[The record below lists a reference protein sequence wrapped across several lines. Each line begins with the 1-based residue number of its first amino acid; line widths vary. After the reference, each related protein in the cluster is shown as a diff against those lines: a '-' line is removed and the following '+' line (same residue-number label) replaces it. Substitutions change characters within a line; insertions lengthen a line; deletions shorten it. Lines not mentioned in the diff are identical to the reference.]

1 MRITSGM
8 YYRSIY
14 DENNSQINNKLFDV
28 NKQIA
33 SGLKIQYAQDDVRTF
48 AETMRLDNE
57 LTVIGQIKTSV
68 ESGYKISNQTDIIL
82 NDFQSTMDRMKVLT
96 VQASNAANGDI
107 SLDALALEMRGLE
120 DHLRNLANTSINGQ
134 YLFSGSAVHTRPISE
149 DGTYMGNDGAL
160 KAFLGSGV
168 QQQYNLA
175 GSELFLGENAS
186 NNRIVTTN
194 VPNFNVAAQYPEF
207 AGDPLLGEEKY
218 ITVDDT
224 IRDMMGDID
233 NTSTTANDHY
243 FYVRGTKSD
252 GSSFNQKITMG
263 DDEKVGELLKRI
275 GEAYG
280 NTPTLDV
287 VNVSLNN
294 FGEIVIEDKLK
305 GSSKLDF
312 HMVGAVD
319 FSGAGLADVT
329 QIDALDGAETDF
341 KQVMATG
348 YVPGLFVKEF
358 VSSNYLPAD
367 GAPATIDALLY
378 DRTQFEKDGSTI
390 SGNVSQI
397 VVGTNAFATTTTKL
411 SEVAG
416 TSLDGKTFNMSG
428 LGISGVPYAVEIDFS
443 NAGSTFSLDTD
454 GDGNYD
460 NGTYDIFDMQ
470 TTRAAVPAN
479 EMTYQQFL
487 DVINMVVTENL
498 PAANTATDYDNAVL
512 ASKLSGDTYL
522 THDGKIEFQEAGVS
536 DTKATLAIYDSNSG
550 DFSAAASVMTFN
562 ANNALAIHDPKTDFF
577 GMIDKIISSVEQY
590 KFYPDASLSDPR
602 SIGMQDAIMMI
613 DDLQNHLSKSHSIV
627 GAQSNA
633 LQRASEKA
641 VLMEVSTMSLRS
653 SVIDTDLAEAS
664 LTLSQLSLN
673 YEAMLSTIG
682 KVSKLSLVNYL

>member
-1 MRITSGM
+1 M
-8 YYRSIY
+8 YYKSIY
-14 DENNSQINNKLFDV
+14 AENNSQINNKLFDV

-33 SGLKIQYAQDDVRTF
+33 SGLKIQYAKDDVRTF

-57 LTVIGQIKTSV
+57 MTVIGQIKTSA

-82 NDFQSTMDRMKVLT
+82 NDFQNSMDRMKTLT
-96 VQASNAANGDI
+96 IQASNAANGDV

-149 DGTYMGNDGAL
+149 DGTYNGNDGEL
-160 KAFLGSGV
+160 KAFLGSNV
-168 QQQYNLA
+168 QQQYNLP

-186 NNRIVTTN
+186 NNRIVTSN

-224 IRDMMGDID
+224 IRDMMGDTD
-233 NTSTTANDHY
+233 ATSTTPNDHY
-243 FYVRGTKSD
+243 FYLRGTKSD
-252 GSSFNQKITMG
+252 GTSFNDKISMG

-287 VNVSLNN
+287 VNVSLNTY
-294 FGEIVIEDKLK
+294 GEIVVEDKLK

-319 FSGAGLADVT
+319 FGGTGLADVT

-358 VSSNYLPAD
+358 VVSDYLPAN
-367 GAPATIDALLY
+367 GAASTTDALLY
-378 DRTQFEKDGSTI
+378 DRTQFAKEGSKL
-390 SGNVSQI
+390 SSNVAQI
-397 VVGTNAFATTTTKL
+397 VKDTNAFASPTTKL
-411 SEVAG
+411 SEVAA
-416 TSLDGKTFNMSG
+416 TSLDGKTFNLSG
-428 LGISGVPYAVEIDFS
+428 VGISGTPYAVQIDFAT
-443 NAGSTFSLDTD
+443 AGTTFSLDTD

-460 NGTYDIFDMQ
+460 NGTYDIFNMQ
-470 TTRAAVPAN
+470 TPRSAVAADD
-479 EMTYQQFL
+479 MTYQQFL
-487 DVINMVVTENL
+487 DVINMVVTESL
-498 PAANTATDYDNAVL
+498 PAANTAADYDQAIIT
-512 ASKLSGDTYL
+512 SSLSGGTYL
-522 THDGKIEFQEAGVS
+522 SHDGKIEFEQNGVS
-536 DTKATLAIYDSNSG
+536 DTKATLSIYDSNSG
-550 DFSAAASVMTFN
+550 DFTAAASVMTFN
-562 ANNALAIHDPKTDFF
+562 SNNALAIHDPKTDFF

-590 KFYPDASLSDPR
+590 KLYPDSSLSDPR
-602 SIGMQDAIMMI
+602 SIGMQDAILMI

-633 LQRASEKA
+633 LQRALEKTT
-641 VLMEVSTMSLRS
+641 LLEVSTMSLRS